1 MKNQAQ
7 IERKNS
13 SRVSTAQQRKKA
25 GTDETITIVATRRTG
40 LPGAI
45 YERAKGSEQIVETS
59 RFNWKIPEFNDALR
73 QGRFLITAL
82 NQFHRLAMD
91 LEDRRCDYDCF
102 LEIISDGHIQALR
115 GSVPLYWIEECR
127 DQRKLILISLRGQ
140 APGIYPADPRSVKD
154 ARTLENEIRRRTLA
168 DDPKLSRSR
177 KIANLSNKY
186 IRAPRG
192 GTAARQLRLLQLAY
206 ITAHSTQE
214 ELSGFCNAMEV
225 MALPTK
231 RGKLM
236 STLRRNAPVA
246 VQ

>member
-13 SRVSTAQQRKKA
+13 SRISTAQRKKA
-25 GTDETITIVATRRTG
+25 GMDETITIVATRRTG

-45 YERAKGSEQIVETS
+45 YKRAKGGEQIVETS
-59 RFNWKIPEFNDALR
+59 RFNWKISEFYDALR

-91 LEDRRCDYDCF
+91 LEDRRCDYDYF

-115 GSVPLYWIEECR
+115 GSVPLYWIEQCR

-154 ARTLENEIRRRTLA
+154 ARTLENEIRRRALA
-168 DDPKLSRSR
+168 DDPKRSRSR
-177 KIANLSNKY
+177 KIAKLSNKY
-186 IRAPRG
+186 VRAPRG
-192 GTAARQLRLLQLAY
+192 RTSARQLRLLQLAY
-206 ITAHSTQE
+206 IAAHSTPK
-214 ELSGFCNAMEV
+214 ELSEFCNAMEV
-225 MALPTK
+225 MVLPTK

-246 VQ
+246 AR